1 VVALVELTFPR
12 VVRAAVR
19 VVRRRELTAGF
30 YEFVALVV
38 VEVGVRTSIMVD
50 ALTCR
55 RLAQLHFLLRLFNC

>member
-1 VVALVELTFPR
+1 MVALVELTFPR

-38 VEVGVRTSIMVD
+38 VEVGVRTSIMVA
-50 ALTCR
+50 ALT